1 MTHTNHQ
8 WKRLALESFIE
19 IAQAPYATFES
30 IGKLYNTLNDV
41 ESVKQMID
49 YLSRY
54 DQAKQAFQ
62 KRPAVG
68 EIDLQYLHRLP
79 EQTLGYQY
87 ADHIVRNAIAP
98 VHLPVAESEHSYLL
112 THIVETHDIWHVV
125 TGFDT
130 SMAGEIALQTF
141 VAAQLHASRFS
152 LAMLAKNLLKTAIEE
167 IELAEQR
174 LDALT
179 EGWIAGKQA
188 ACLVGIE
195 WNLLWETP
203 LNQLRIQLNLK

>member
-1 MTHTNHQ
+1 MTDTNHQ
-8 WKRLALESFIE
+8 WERLALEGFIE
-19 IAQAPYATFES
+19 ITQAPYATFES
-30 IGKLYNTLNDV
+30 IGKLYNTLNDA

-54 DQAKQAFQ
+54 EPAKQALQ
-62 KRPAVG
+62 NRPSVG
-68 EIDLQYLHRLP
+68 EIDLQSLHQLP

-87 ADHIVRNAIAP
+87 ADHMIRNAIAP
-98 VHLPVAESEHSYLL
+98 IQLPVPENEHAYLL

-174 LDALT
+174 LNALT
-179 EGWIAGKQA
+179 AGWIAGKQA
-188 ACLVGIE
+188 HCLVGIE
-195 WNLLWETP
+195 WNLFWKTP
-203 LNQLRIQLNLK
+203 LDQLRTQLNLN

>member
-1 MTHTNHQ
+1 MTDTNHQ
-8 WKRLALESFIE
+8 WERLALESFIE

-30 IGKLYNTLNDV
+30 IGKLYNTLNDT
-41 ESVKQMID
+41 ESVKLMIN

-54 DQAKQAFQ
+54 DQAKRVFQ
-62 KRPAVG
+62 NRSSMG
-68 EIDLQYLHRLP
+68 EIDLQFLHQMP

-87 ADHIVRNAIAP
+87 ADHLIRNEITP
-98 VHLPVAESEHSYLL
+98 VQLPVVENEQSYLL

-141 VAAQLHASRFS
+141 VAAQLYASRFS

-179 EGWIAGKQA
+179 AGWIAGKQA
-188 ACLVGIE
+188 DCLVGIE

-203 LNQLRIQLNLK
+203 LSQLRIQLNLN